1 MLPLITP
8 GIKIREAHSA
18 DHDDIVSALR
28 AAHAQFADVLPARI
42 YQAYLANILD
52 VRGRLA
58 DSDLLVAELD
68 GEIVGTITYYPD
80 ASKEGWD
87 WPAAWAG
94 IRAAGVVPQARGMGI
109 GRRLVEA
116 CIARARAQKVEAIC
130 LHTAEFMEAAVIMY
144 ERIGFRRRP
153 EFDQDISSFFQAD
166 GEASPIIVLGYWL
179 KLSQSPSTE

>member
-1 MLPLITP
+1 MLSLITP
-8 GIKIREAHSA
+8 DVQIREARPA
-18 DHDDIVSALR
+18 DYDAVVSALG
-28 AAHAQFADVLPARI
+28 ASHAQFADVLPATI
-42 YQAYLANILD
+42 YRAYLANILN
-52 VRGRLA
+52 VRGRLT
-58 DSDLLVAELD
+58 DSDLLVADVD

-94 IRAAGVVPQARGMGI
+94 IRAAGVVPHARGMGV

-116 CIARARAQKVEAIC
+116 CIAHARVQGVEAIC

-153 EFDQDISSFFQAD
+153 EFDQDISSFFQA
-166 GEASPIIVLGYWL
+166 GSEVSPIIVLGYWL
-179 KLSQSPSTE
+179 DLR